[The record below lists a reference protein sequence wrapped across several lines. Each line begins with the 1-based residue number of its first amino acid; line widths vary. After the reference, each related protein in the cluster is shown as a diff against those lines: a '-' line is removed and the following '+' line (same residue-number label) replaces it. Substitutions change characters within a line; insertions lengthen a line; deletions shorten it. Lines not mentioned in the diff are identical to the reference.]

1 MAEATAIADAAAAA
15 HADAAYKHAT
25 DAPAK
30 YPAATATESTK
41 DDISRSQLH
50 SEEDGNA
57 WRHTDHT
64 PSSEVDEEDEVVELE
79 QHAEEMRQML
89 RAQVEAESAAAAEAE
104 AFAGA
109 EVEVVP
115 VEQTAEELRQIL
127 RAKLKTST
135 RDGDDVVGTMLEV
148 DEEAEAGK
156 CVQIRY
162 PQMSPP
168 SLTLFL
174 LYLL

>member
-1 MAEATAIADAAAAA
+1 M
-15 HADAAYKHAT
+15 
-25 DAPAK
+25 
-30 YPAATATESTK
+30 
-41 DDISRSQLH
+41 
-50 SEEDGNA
+50 
-57 WRHTDHT
+57 
-64 PSSEVDEEDEVVELE
+64 VELE
-79 QHAEEMRQML
+79 QHAEELRQML
-89 RAQVEAESAAAAEAE
+89 RAQVEAESAAAAAEAE

-115 VEQTAEELRQIL
+115 VEQTAEELRQML